1 MGMDALTREL
11 QAIVADPALPL
22 AGLAAVAIRDGAV
35 VYQHA
40 FGHKRLASTTTPG
53 AVPVP
58 VDGATMF
65 RIASISKLV
74 STLGVMKLVEQGVL
88 DLDAD
93 LGGYLGYPLRHPRFP
108 DRPLTLR
115 MLLTHTSSLCDDAG
129 LRWGP
134 EIGLR
139 EVLLPGGRCFA
150 GGAIWAPQEPGTWF
164 AYANVS
170 WGVLATVL
178 EAATGERFDRLLR
191 RLVFEPLGLKA
202 GFSLADV
209 APARVD
215 DVATL
220 YRRRERDGAERWD
233 PQGPWIAQIDDFGAA
248 PPADPAGLEHYV
260 PGTNGTLF
268 GPQGGLRI
276 SAAELA
282 RLMLML
288 LNGGRAG
295 AHQLLQ
301 PASVDLMFSRQW
313 TYDGTNGTGDSDNF
327 RRLHHAWGLGNQH
340 FLDVS
345 GRSGGRAWG
354 DRLVEDGGFTGVGHL
369 GWAWGLNALF
379 VFDRAR
385 QDGMIWVSSGVGA
398 DPDQF
403 PGRYSSNARFQER
416 ITDALYRH
424 ALRRAS

>member
-1 MGMDALTREL
+1 MGMDGLTREL
-11 QAIVADPALPL
+11 QAIVDDPALPL

-40 FGHKRLASTTTPG
+40 FGYKRLPSSTTPK
-53 AVPVP
+53 AYPIRL
-58 VDGATMF
+58 DGETMF

-74 STLGVMKLVEQGVL
+74 STLGVMTLIEQGVL

-93 LGGYLGYPLRHPRFP
+93 LGRYLGYSLRHPRFP

-115 MLLTHTSSLCDDAG
+115 MLLTHRSSLCDAAG

-134 EIGLR
+134 EVDLR
-139 EVLLPGGRCFA
+139 AVLLPGGHHF
-150 GGAIWAPQEPGTWF
+150 GTGAIWAPQEPGSWF

-178 EAATGERFDRLLR
+178 EAATGKRFDRLMR
-191 RLVFEPLGLKA
+191 RLVFDPLGLKA
-202 GFSLADV
+202 GFYLGDF
-209 APARVD
+209 APARLD

-220 YRRRERDGAERWD
+220 YRRREKDGAERWD

-248 PPADPAGLEHYV
+248 PPAAPPGLDDYV

-282 RLMLML
+282 RIMLMLM
-288 LNGGRAG
+288 NGGRDG
-295 AHQLLQ
+295 ELQLLQ
-301 PASVDLMFSRQW
+301 PATVDLMFSRQW
-313 TYDGTNGTGDSDNF
+313 TFNGRNGTGDSDTF
-327 RRLHHAWGLGNQH
+327 RGLHHAWGLGNQH

-345 GRSGGRAWG
+345 GSAGGRACG
-354 DRLVEDGGFTGVGHL
+354 DRLVAGGGFTGVGHL

-385 QDGMIWVSSGVGA
+385 RDGLIWVSSGVGA
-398 DPDQF
+398 DPDTC
-403 PGRYSSNARFQER
+403 PGCYSSNARFQER
-416 ITDALYRH
+416 ITDALYRQVL
-424 ALRRAS
+424 AP